1 MKNNEK
7 PEPEIKPIL
16 PEPKR
21 ENHPEVKPEKEQ
33 HANPEMPGL
42 PVRPE
47 EPTHPQKE
55 S

>member
-1 MKNNEK
+1 MTKIEK
-7 PEPEIKPIL
+7 QEPEIRPIP

-21 ENHPEVKPEKEQ
+21 ENHPEVKPETEK
-33 HANPEMPGL
+33 HAVPGLPGL

-47 EPTHPQKE
+47 EPIHPQKE